1 MYIGTQRSRDT
12 EGCCNVMVNQH
23 PVEGKKKGRLVFP
36 EQAPTLCRLSARCVS
51 TTVSYTESPTVP
63 WHGYHDPCWM
73 EEPG

>member
-1 MYIGTQRSRDT
+1 MYIGTQRSRNT

-73 EEPG
+73 EEPA